1 MTRMAKIPVFII
13 NLEADR
19 DRREAMLAQFVMLPE
34 FEPHVVSGIY
44 GHTLSTNVCTALT
57 QHGPWA
63 EYKGTIGCFL
73 SHVRAWEEVARL
85 SEQYA
90 VVLEDDVDI
99 VALSQLPPC
108 NTCRCRYNFSQRSN
122 GSK

>member
-1 MTRMAKIPVFII
+1 VNGPVAASGEDWTMTRMAKIPVFII

-34 FEPHVVSGIY
+34 FEPRVVSGIY

-90 VVLEDDVDI
+90 VVL
-99 VALSQLPPC
+99 
-108 NTCRCRYNFSQRSN
+108 
-122 GSK
+122 